1 MEEPATG
8 ARVLRFG
15 AFEVDIRAGELR
27 KQGLKIRLQE
37 QPFQVLAT
45 LLESAGEV
53 VGREDLRKKLWP
65 GDTFV
70 DFDHSLN
77 NCVNKVRDALGDS
90 ATGPRFIETV
100 ARRGYR
106 FVAPLEV
113 IGDTSADISQSSAA
127 TPLPSAPAP
136 SRRVRRPRT
145 IVLIGVTLALAAIAM
160 WSAGYWRGRLRRPG
174 ELRPV
179 RSLAV
184 LPLENLSGDSSV
196 DYLADSMTDQLITDL
211 AGIHDLRVISRTSI
225 MRFKG
230 ARRPLKQIAA
240 DLNVDAIVEGTLVR
254 AGARVRIAT
263 QLIYGATEA
272 HLWADTY
279 EGDLGDVLALQR
291 KAALA
296 ITQQIR
302 IQITPQE
309 KARLVNTSSVNAE
322 AQDAYLRGRYFW
334 NNKKTKE
341 GLEKAI
347 TLFQQAVS
355 LEPNYS
361 LAYSGLADSYV
372 LLGSRSFL
380 PPKEAFSRAKTEA
393 IKALALDNTLAE
405 AHSAPAF
412 AGLYYDWDWADTE
425 REFRRAIDL
434 NSNYTNAH
442 HWYSHFLIAM
452 GRFDES
458 LAESKRCIELNPLD
472 PAMRV
477 HLGEHYRYARQY
489 DLAIVELLKAIEM
502 DGSRY
507 RAHDELGRAY
517 EQKGMHAQAVAEFEK
532 AVNTSQEGSATLASQ
547 GAGYAA
553 AGRRKDALAVVRR
566 LQLESRNEYVPA
578 YGLAEIYAVLGDKE
592 DAFAWLEKAYEER
605 SSELVYLNLEVRLD
619 SLRRDPRFR
628 DLVRRMRL
636 GP

>member
-1 MEEPATG
+1 MEGPATS

-45 LLESAGEV
+45 LLENAGEV
-53 VGREDLRKKLWP
+53 VGREDLHRKLWP

-77 NCVNKVRDALGDS
+77 NCVNKVREALGDS

-106 FVAPLEV
+106 FVAPMEV
-113 IGDTSADISQSSAA
+113 IADTSPGVRDSSAP
-127 TPLPSAPAP
+127 TPPPPEQTP
-136 SRRVRRPRT
+136 SRRGLRPWT
-145 IVLIGVTLALAAIAM
+145 PALLGVSVALAVIAI
-160 WSAGYWRGRLRRPG
+160 WSASHWRDRLRGKGGFRPI
-174 ELRPV
+174 
-179 RSLAV
+179 RSVAV
-184 LPLENLSGDSSV
+184 LPLENLSGDPAQ

-211 AGIHDLRVISRTSI
+211 AGIHSLRVTSRTSI

-230 ARRPLKQIAA
+230 VRKSLKQIAA
-240 DLNVDAIVEGTLVR
+240 DLNVDAIIEGSLVR
-254 AGARVRIAT
+254 AGPRVRITT
-263 QLIYGATEA
+263 QLVHGATDA

-279 EGDLGDVLALQR
+279 EGDLRDVLELQN

-296 ITQQIR
+296 ITEQIR

-309 KARLVNTSSVNAE
+309 MARLVNPSSVNAE

-347 TLFQQAVS
+347 VLFQQAIT

-380 PPKEAFSRAKTEA
+380 SPKEAFSRAKTEA
-393 IKALALDNTLAE
+393 IKALSLDNTLAE
-405 AHSAPAF
+405 AHAAPAF
-412 AGLYYDWDWADTE
+412 AGLYYDWEWADTE
-425 REFRRAIDL
+425 REFRRAIEL
-434 NSNYTNAH
+434 NANYTNAH

-452 GRFDES
+452 GRFEES
-458 LAESKRCIELNPLD
+458 LSESRKCIELNPLD
-472 PAMRV
+472 PGMKV
-477 HLGEHYRYARQY
+477 HLGEHYRYAREY
-489 DLAIVELLKAIEM
+489 DQAIPQLLNAVEM
-502 DGSRY
+502 DASRY

-517 EQKGMHAQAVAEFEK
+517 EQKGMHAEAVAEFER
-532 AVNTSQEGSATLASQ
+532 AVATSQGGSATLASL

-553 AGRRKDALAVVRR
+553 AGRRTDALGIVQR
-566 LQLESRNEYVPA
+566 LKSASRKEYVPA

-592 DAFAWLEKAYEER
+592 EAFAWLENAYEDR
-605 SSELVYLNLEVRLD
+605 SSELVYLNMEARLD
-619 SLRRDPRFR
+619 SLRTDPRFQN
-628 DLVRRMRL
+628 LVRRMRL
-636 GP
+636 SH